1 MRYKKL
7 LVATMSAVMVLSGCN
22 TDKPEETSAV
32 TEEATTTTTTAV
44 TTTAASTTT
53 AKVTTTATTTEE
65 IEPEEEWHLEPFYDP
80 ELYEE
85 PGFMIVG
92 TTPKVFEIPAEC
104 NGEPVNRIYFRGTCD
119 NLVTEKLV
127 LPDTLEYIQ
136 SDPNWRSL
144 TEICVSENSPYLSVD
159 DGILY
164 SKDKSVLY
172 MYHSGRENV
181 EFTVPDFVSSI
192 ADGAF
197 ENNLYLKKLTVS
209 DNVLD
214 IGSQAFHDSCLEEIS
229 LGNAVETIGIAAFW
243 FCRDL
248 KNIEVPASVK
258 VVGEGCFEGCEKLET
273 VILDSDPDSWGDDIF
288 SHCFALTEVILNGVQ
303 KYICYDD
310 GVLVAKNDAGEIV
323 NVIRALPD
331 TCPESYEMPKTAKR
345 IDAHA
350 FYGCKSLK
358 TVIFPAEIDYE
369 PMDGFCP
376 YEGFIGCDNIKE
388 VYVYSDKFRYS
399 GGQMFPKGTVIH
411 TYEGYPAAERAEK
424 YGFKVVYLNNN

>member
-197 ENNLYLKKLTVS
+197 ENNLYLKKLT
-209 DNVLD
+209 
-214 IGSQAFHDSCLEEIS
+214 
-229 LGNAVETIGIAAFW
+229 
-243 FCRDL
+243 
-248 KNIEVPASVK
+248 
-258 VVGEGCFEGCEKLET
+258 
-273 VILDSDPDSWGDDIF
+273 
-288 SHCFALTEVILNGVQ
+288 
-303 KYICYDD
+303 
-310 GVLVAKNDAGEIV
+310 
-323 NVIRALPD
+323 
-331 TCPESYEMPKTAKR
+331 
-345 IDAHA
+345 
-350 FYGCKSLK
+350 
-358 TVIFPAEIDYE
+358 
-369 PMDGFCP
+369 
-376 YEGFIGCDNIKE
+376 
-388 VYVYSDKFRYS
+388 
-399 GGQMFPKGTVIH
+399 
-411 TYEGYPAAERAEK
+411 
-424 YGFKVVYLNNN
+424 